1 MEMNK
6 EEKIYDLESMNE
18 KNRLNEIFKKE
29 NKELSDIEDEI
40 SRLSR
45 VVVSSKDKLKCFEI
59 VETIAY
65 LAVSMQSLL
74 YTFQASLQR
83 VQKDLKISVLLQKRE
98 KELSLLSDRMKDLRE
113 SLKLLQSYIY
123 IQRFKLS

>member
-1 MEMNK
+1 MEMNE
-6 EEKIYDLESMNE
+6 EEKIYDLESTNE
-18 KNRLNEIFKKE
+18 KNRLIELFKKE
-29 NKELSDIEDEI
+29 DKELSDIEDEI

-65 LAVSMQSLL
+65 LTVSMQSLL
-74 YTFQASLQR
+74 YSFQVSLQR
-83 VQKDLKISVLLQKRE
+83 VQKSLKLSVLLQKRE

>member
-1 MEMNK
+1 MEMNE
-6 EEKIYDLESMNE
+6 EEKVYDLESTNE
-18 KNRLNEIFKKE
+18 KNRLIERFKKE
-29 NKELSDIEDEI
+29 DKELSDIEDEI

-59 VETIAY
+59 VETVAY
-65 LAVSMQSLL
+65 LTVSMQSLL
-74 YTFQASLQR
+74 YAFQASLQR
-83 VQKDLKISVLLQKRE
+83 VQKSLKLSVLLQKRE

>member
-1 MEMNK
+1 MEMNEK
-6 EEKIYDLESMNE
+6 EKIYDLESMNE
-18 KNRLNEIFKKE
+18 KNRLMEIFKKE

-65 LAVSMQSLL
+65 LTVSMQSLL